1 MRRRV
6 VLSTIIVLPMLLL
19 AAGCTAAPP
28 KKSAS
33 PTPTEPAYVSTYEA
47 PAATEIAPLRGTT
60 VPAGSLAHP
69 SLAAKIDNHEEA
81 RPQYGLDRTDI
92 VFEEL
97 VEGGLTRY
105 AAVWQS
111 DVPDEIG
118 PVRSIRP
125 MDPDIISPFGGI
137 IAYSG
142 GQQIFVDMMMATP
155 VKNLVFDYDT
165 SGIFYRN
172 DVHDAPHNVIL
183 RAKDVVGQS
192 AALAAPQQQW
202 AYSTDIATSTAALD
216 GAPTGNIA
224 VSFSPERYPN
234 YTWDEAT
241 KVWLRNQEGSPDLD
255 ANGKQLQATN
265 VITMRVDIDGTY
277 GEVPKT
283 VLTGSGAATV
293 STGGKTVNA
302 TWSKADAGSP
312 IRFVDG
318 NGVVVRLAPGNTW
331 IELVPNG
338 TGSVTLQ

>member
-1 MRRRV
+1 MRRHAVLATFV
-6 VLSTIIVLPMLLL
+6 VLPVVLL
-19 AAGCTAAPP
+19 AAGCTATPP
-28 KKSAS
+28 KAT
-33 PTPTEPAYVSTYEA
+33 PTPTSTEAAYVSTFEP

-60 VPAGSLAHP
+60 VPAGSLEHP
-69 SLAAKIDNHEEA
+69 SVAAKIDNHEEA
-81 RPQYGLDRTDI
+81 RPQFGLDRTDV

-111 DVPDEIG
+111 DIPDEIG

-125 MDPDIISPFGGI
+125 MDPDIITPFGGI

-165 SGIFYRN
+165 TGIFYRN

-183 RAKDVVGQS
+183 HATDAVDQ
-192 AALAAPQQQW
+192 AADLAAPQQQW

-216 GAPTGNIA
+216 GAPTSNIA
-224 VSFSPERYPN
+224 VSFSSERYPN
-234 YTWDEAT
+234 FTWDEAA
-241 KVWLRNQEGSPDLD
+241 KVWLRNQEGAPDFD
-255 ANGKQLQATN
+255 AAGKQLQATN
-265 VITMRVDIDGTY
+265 VVTMRVDIDGTY

-283 VLTGSGAATV
+283 IMIGSGAATV

-302 TWSKADAGSP
+302 TWSKADAASP
-312 IRFVDG
+312 IRFVDA
-318 NGVVVRLAPGNTW
+318 NNVVVRLAPGNTW

-338 TGSVTLQ
+338 VGSVTLQ